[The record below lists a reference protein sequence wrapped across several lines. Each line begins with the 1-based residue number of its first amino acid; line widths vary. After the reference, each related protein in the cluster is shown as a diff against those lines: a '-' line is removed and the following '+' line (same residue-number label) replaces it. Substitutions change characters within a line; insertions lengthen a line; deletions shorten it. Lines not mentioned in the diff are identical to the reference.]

1 MPSIESDPNALAQR
15 NAPGQ
20 DPMISFQNVTKA
32 WGDNVVL
39 RALNF
44 EVQAGE
50 KVCIIGPSGSG
61 KTTILRVLMTLET
74 PNEGTVIVN
83 GGTLWDLKMGDKPK
97 ITKETRAVRR
107 NVGMVFQ
114 SFNLFPHM
122 TALANVMEAPVRVL
136 GMSKEEAQER
146 AAGLLDQVGLSDHFD
161 HRPGQLSGGQQQRV
175 AIARAMAMR
184 PKVMLFDEPTSALD
198 PELIGEVLGVIRDM
212 TASTDMTMLM
222 VTHEMR
228 FAEEISDRVVMFDG
242 GVVVESGPP
251 QQIFHEPKSERT
263 RKFLGAVLGY

>member
-1 MPSIESDPNALAQR
+1 MSPPDAITEPDT
-15 NAPGQ
+15 
-20 DPMISFQNVTKA
+20 MISFRNVTKA

-39 RALNF
+39 RSLDF
-44 EVQAGE
+44 DVRPGE

-61 KTTILRVLMTLET
+61 KTTILRILMTLEA
-74 PNEGTVIVN
+74 PNEGTVTVN
-83 GGTLWDLKMGDKPK
+83 GSRLWDLKQGDKPK
-97 ITKETRAVRR
+97 ITGQTKAVRR

-122 TALANVMEAPVRVL
+122 TALQNVMEAPVRVL
-136 GMSKEEAQER
+136 GLPKAEARGR
-146 AAGLLDQVGLSDHFD
+146 AADLLRQVGLGERFD
-161 HRPGQLSGGQQQRV
+161 HRPSQLSGGQQQRV

-198 PELIGEVLGVIRDM
+198 PELIGEVLGVIKDM

-228 FAEEISDRVVMFDG
+228 FAEEVSDRVVMFDN

-251 QQIFHEPKSERT
+251 RQIFHEPEHERT
-263 RKFLGAVLGY
+263 RKFLGAVLGH